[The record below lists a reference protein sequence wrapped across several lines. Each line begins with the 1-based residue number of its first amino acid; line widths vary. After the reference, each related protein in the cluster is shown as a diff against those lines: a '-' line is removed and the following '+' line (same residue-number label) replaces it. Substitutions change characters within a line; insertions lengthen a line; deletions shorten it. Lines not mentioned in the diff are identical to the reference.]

1 MSAATVISTFIF
13 IMRLTPLF
21 NNIMK
26 KFFVLT
32 LIVLLTS
39 ISLVANIL
47 LAIAFLNNKESLS
60 RVEFESDIF
69 KVYFDE
75 ELLCEYSLEN
85 GVIEQV
91 EICSEQGWH
100 FFVGHYNGDK
110 SAVSLLNNKVA
121 ETEFSDTVRVESNIV
136 ISQNISSLKEFS
148 GTLKNLRFYKI
159 SAPLIENGKN
169 VYLDSI
175 SAESVLG
182 CSLVNSCETLDVK
195 NISVFSYLCTD
206 YVIPGLF
213 SKVEG
218 SLKIDGLVLNS
229 ANLNNIE
236 GAPHSSDTALLF
248 QNAETVLIKNIDVK
262 NVDIKTQ
269 TTVAL
274 LGCWAKSIEL
284 SDIRLTNC
292 EIDRTYPGE
301 NIGVLVCS
309 PSAIISASGLEFNIV
324 TVGGI
329 EISQDHIY
337 ENITIK

>member
-1 MSAATVISTFIF
+1 
-13 IMRLTPLF
+13 
-21 NNIMK
+21 MK
-26 KFFVLT
+26 KFFVFT
-32 LIVLLTS
+32 LIVLFTS
-39 ISLVANIL
+39 ISIVANVL
-47 LAIAFLNNKESLS
+47 FAIAFLNNKESLS

-100 FFVGHYNGDK
+100 FFVGHYNGDEGI
-110 SAVSLLNNKVA
+110 ASLLNNKA
-121 ETEFSDTVRVESNIV
+121 AGIDFSDTVRVESNIV
-136 ISQNISSLKEFS
+136 ISQNTSSLKEFS

-159 SAPLIENGKN
+159 SAPLVENGKN

-182 CSLVNSCETLDVK
+182 CSLVNSCETLDVN
-195 NISVFSYLCTD
+195 NISIFSYLCTD

-284 SDIRLTNC
+284 SDIKLTNC

-309 PSAIISASGLEFNIV
+309 PGAIISLSDIEMDGVII
-324 TVGGI
+324 GGVDV
-329 EISQDHIY
+329 SPNDIY
-337 ENITIK
+337 EIISIK